1 MELFGHLC
9 DYSSPVLS
17 HSAVQQQQRLHYSA
31 DVYIIPV
38 KWETGADQQQSR
50 TTEEELEKH

>member
-1 MELFGHLC
+1 MAIFVIILVPFSLTHTL
-9 DYSSPVLS
+9 
-17 HSAVQQQQRLHYSA
+17 SAVQQQRLHYSA